1 MTKHNSK
8 GITKK
13 NSKAMTKHSSDST
26 KESNSNSYSDHLTK
40 KSENQKKAKGTPSQR
55 KKLTKRKRV
64 KMRRKTQN
72 HKNNN
77 RTPRQNR
84 TTNLEV
90 NHINIANGFISIG
103 NINFERSLNISR
115 AFSSDI
121 HSALRLSDLNEEN
134 NRLTN
139 NSFNSTSNT
148 DNNITNE
155 ISIAQDN
162 DEELSD
168 LSFIRNI
175 SCNHFNRVNQN
186 LFDKLPKIKI
196 EDISSLSHDE
206 CLICLNIFLKDDMI
220 TTLSCSHIFHSLC
233 LKEWMK
239 YKSTC
244 PLCRSDI
251 LVEREINIYYK

>member
-26 KESNSNSYSDHLTK
+26 KESNSNSYPDHLTK
-40 KSENQKKAKGTPSQR
+40 KSERQKKAKGPPSQR
-55 KKLTKRKRV
+55 KKFTKRKRI

-72 HKNNN
+72 HKNND
-77 RTPRQNR
+77 
-84 TTNLEV
+84 
-90 NHINIANGFISIG
+90 FISRG
-103 NINFERSLNISR
+103 NINFERSLNISH
-115 AFSSDI
+115 AFSSNV
-121 HSALRLSDLNEEN
+121 HSALRLSNLNEEN
-134 NRLTN
+134 IRLAN

-148 DNNITNE
+148 NNNITNE
-155 ISIAQDN
+155 ISKVQDN
-162 DEELSD
+162 YYELSV
-168 LSFIRNI
+168 LSFVRRI

-220 TTLSCSHIFHSLC
+220 TTLSCSHIFHSAC

-244 PLCRSDI
+244 PSCGS
-251 LVEREINIYYK
+251 NI

>member
-168 LSFIRNI
+168 LSFVRNI

-186 LFDKLPKIKI
+186 LFDMLPKIKI
-196 EDISSLSHDE
+196 EDISSLSYDK
-206 CLICLNIFLKDDMI
+206 CIICLEIFLKDDMI
-220 TTLSCSHIFHSLC
+220 TTLSCFHIFHSLC
-233 LKEWMK
+233 LKEWMNF
-239 YKSTC
+239 KSTC
-244 PLCRSDI
+244 PMCRSDI
-251 LVEREINIYYK
+251 